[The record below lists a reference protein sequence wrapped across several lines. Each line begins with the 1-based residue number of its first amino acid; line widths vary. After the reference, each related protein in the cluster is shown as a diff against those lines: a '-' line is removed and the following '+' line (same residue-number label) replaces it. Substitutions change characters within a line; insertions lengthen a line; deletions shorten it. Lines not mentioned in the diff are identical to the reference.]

1 MSVTAEDFTFIAD
14 FLRRQS
20 AISIAEGKEYLV
32 ESRLAPVAR
41 AAGMADVSELIGQL
55 RKPSADPRVREQV
68 VEAMTT
74 NETSFFRDRHPFDAL
89 QTDIIPKLIE
99 HKANG
104 TKTINIWSAASS
116 TGQEIYSIAMLLDA
130 HFPELAT
137 WNVQLYGTDL
147 SNDVL
152 AKARS
157 GRYSTLEVN
166 RGLPA
171 PMLAR
176 YFSREGADYVL
187 DERIRHR
194 CRFDRMNL
202 AEAWPLLPTFDIVFC
217 RNVLIY
223 FDLEVRRSILDR
235 IRQRLPEGG
244 YLFLGTSET
253 TVGLAEGYTATRCGN
268 AVAYCVEG
276 S

>member
-1 MSVTAEDFTFIAD
+1 MSVTAEDFTFVAD
-14 FLRRQS
+14 LIRKDS
-20 AISIAEGKEYLV
+20 AISISEGKEYLV

-41 AAGMADVSELIGQL
+41 AAGMADVAELIAQL
-55 RKPSADPRVREQV
+55 RRPLADPAVRARV

-89 QTDIIPKLIE
+89 QTDVIPEIVSRKGSDHRLS
-99 HKANG
+99 
-104 TKTINIWSAASS
+104 IWSAASS
-116 TGQEIYSIAMLLDA
+116 TGQELYSIAMLLDTW
-130 HFPELAT
+130 FPELAT
-137 WNVQLYGTDL
+137 WDIRLVGTDI

-157 GRYSTLEVN
+157 GRFSTLEVN

-171 PMLAR
+171 PMMAR
-176 YFSREGADYVL
+176 YMQRDGAEYVI

-194 CRFDRMNL
+194 CSFEKINL
-202 AEAWPLLPTFDIVFC
+202 AEPWPLLPSFDVVFC

-223 FDLEVRRSILDR
+223 FELDVRRSILDR
-235 IRQRLPEGG
+235 IRTKLPKGG

-253 TVGLAEGYTATRCGN
+253 TVGLADGYVATKCGN
-268 AVAYCVEG
+268 AVAYRTEA
-276 S
+276 